1 MITLAFSVVQ
11 YLQEAPPPRQYL
23 VDRAGGHPQPLQRR
37 IHPASTA
44 WAATRVEAAA
54 TRRIQHA
61 STEYAGG
68 AVPDTARYGAS
79 VNPKKNIA
87 GTCGMWHTVLA
98 IRRVNRMSD
107 SLIQRIHIHL
117 TDERID
123 SPEEVTAELRLM
135 ENDELVEL
143 ISLMLDDIMEGRPTS
158 RRMFN

>member
-1 MITLAFSVVQ
+1 
-11 YLQEAPPPRQYL
+11 
-23 VDRAGGHPQPLQRR
+23 
-37 IHPASTA
+37 
-44 WAATRVEAAA
+44 
-54 TRRIQHA
+54 
-61 STEYAGG
+61 
-68 AVPDTARYGAS
+68 
-79 VNPKKNIA
+79 
-87 GTCGMWHTVLA
+87 MWHTVLA
-98 IRRVNRMSD
+98 IRRGSRMSD

>member
-1 MITLAFSVVQ
+1 
-11 YLQEAPPPRQYL
+11 
-23 VDRAGGHPQPLQRR
+23 
-37 IHPASTA
+37 
-44 WAATRVEAAA
+44 
-54 TRRIQHA
+54 
-61 STEYAGG
+61 
-68 AVPDTARYGAS
+68 
-79 VNPKKNIA
+79 
-87 GTCGMWHTVLA
+87 MWHTVLA

>member
-1 MITLAFSVVQ
+1 
-11 YLQEAPPPRQYL
+11 
-23 VDRAGGHPQPLQRR
+23 
-37 IHPASTA
+37 
-44 WAATRVEAAA
+44 
-54 TRRIQHA
+54 
-61 STEYAGG
+61 
-68 AVPDTARYGAS
+68 
-79 VNPKKNIA
+79 
-87 GTCGMWHTVLA
+87 
-98 IRRVNRMSD
+98 MSD